1 VPSRAA
7 TGVAY
12 RGARRQIHF
21 AKKNN
26 YHQFS
31 FIVCRFALQRVWLL
45 GA

>member
-1 VPSRAA
+1 VWLLGR
-7 TGVAY
+7 VM
-12 RGARRQIHF
+12 RHIHF